1 MLQWLP
7 QLGAAFAEARRVLAP
22 EGLLCVALFGERT
35 LRELRGCWREA
46 AGPAAAARM
55 HRFFGASEVAA
66 ALVAERLEA
75 RQVVEEEIVERYAD
89 ARAVLRGLKEV
100 GASSAVQGRSG
111 LGGRAAILDALRR
124 YDTAYGGPGG
134 VPATYHVVYAL
145 AARR

>member
-1 MLQWLP
+1 
-7 QLGAAFAEARRVLAP
+7 
-22 EGLLCVALFGERT
+22 
-35 LRELRGCWREA
+35 
-46 AGPAAAARM
+46 M
-55 HRFFGASEVAA
+55 HRFFGASEVAG
-66 ALVAERLEA
+66 ALVAEGLEA

-100 GASSAVQGRSG
+100 GAASAVQGRSG

-124 YDTAYGGPGG
+124 YDAAYGGPGG